1 MLENVTHVT
10 ARTILGRDNGTMK
23 EVSARL
29 ARILETQHG
38 VIGRSQALA
47 AGLTRKGIEVR
58 LRSGS
63 WRSHLPGTYVVA
75 GSPRTWKQ
83 RLMEACLWAGEAA
96 LASHRAAAALWKLPG
111 FAERIVEITST
122 KHCASPDVLV
132 HRTTTLPSLD
142 VVRRE
147 GIPVT
152 APHRTI
158 IDLCAV
164 VAPQL
169 VEQSLDMFLVRG
181 QTEVDFL
188 WRQLNRIGSQGRC
201 GTARLRRMLAERAG
215 RLIHPGSSSE
225 TRLLSLLRDSGV
237 IGARPQIEIF
247 DGDVFVARPDV
258 VFEDVKLAIEVD
270 SWTWHTDKTRRR
282 ADARRQNQLER
293 LGNTVLRFFR
303 EDVFFDPDYVL
314 SEIRATLLELR
325 SKAAI

>member
-1 MLENVTHVT
+1 
-10 ARTILGRDNGTMK
+10 
-23 EVSARL
+23 
-29 ARILETQHG
+29 
-38 VIGRSQALA
+38 
-47 AGLTRKGIEVR
+47 
-58 LRSGS
+58 
-63 WRSHLPGTYVVA
+63 
-75 GSPRTWKQ
+75 
-83 RLMEACLWAGEAA
+83 MEACLWAGEAA

-111 FAERIVEITST
+111 FAEKAIEITAL
-122 KHCASPDVLV
+122 KHIASPDVLV

-164 VAPQL
+164 VSSQL

-201 GTARLRRMLAERAG
+201 GTAQLRRMLVERAG

-225 TRLLSLLRDSGV
+225 SRLLALLRDNG
-237 IGARPQIEIF
+237 ILGARPQVEIF
-247 DGDVFVARPDV
+247 DGDEFVARPDV
-258 VFEDVKLAIEVD
+258 VFEDVKLVIEVD
-270 SWTWHTDKTRRR
+270 SWTWHTDKARRR
-282 ADARRQNQLER
+282 ADARRQNHLER
-293 LGNTVLRFFR
+293 LDLTVLRFFR

-314 SEIRATLLELR
+314 SEIRATLLELH

>member
-1 MLENVTHVT
+1 
-10 ARTILGRDNGTMK
+10 
-23 EVSARL
+23 
-29 ARILETQHG
+29 
-38 VIGRSQALA
+38 
-47 AGLTRKGIEVR
+47 
-58 LRSGS
+58 
-63 WRSHLPGTYVVA
+63 
-75 GSPRTWKQ
+75 
-83 RLMEACLWAGEAA
+83 MEACLWAGETA
-96 LASHRAAAALWKLPG
+96 LVSHRAAAALWKLPG

-122 KHCASPDVLV
+122 KHFASPDVLV

-152 APHRTI
+152 APHRTV

-164 VAPQL
+164 VSPQL

-188 WRQLNRIGSQGRC
+188 WRRLNRIGSQGRC

-225 TRLLSLLRDSGV
+225 TRLLSLLRDNGV
-237 IGARPQIEIF
+237 IGACPQIEIF
-247 DGDVFVARPDV
+247 DGDSFVARPDV
-258 VFEDVKLAIEVD
+258 VFEDVKLVIEVD
-270 SWTWHTDKTRRR
+270 SWTWHTDKARRR

-314 SEIRATLLELR
+314 GEIRATLLELH

>member
-1 MLENVTHVT
+1 MTHVT
-10 ARTILGRDNGTMK
+10 GQVPQRRDECEMRAIA
-23 EVSARL
+23 ARL

-58 LRSGS
+58 LRNGT
-63 WRSHLPGTYVVA
+63 WRSNLPGTYVIA
-75 GSPRTWKQ
+75 GSPRSWRQ
-83 RLMEACLWAGEAA
+83 RLMEACLWAAA

-111 FAERIVEITST
+111 FAEKAIEITAL
-122 KHCASPDVLV
+122 KHIASPDVLV

-164 VAPQL
+164 VSPQL

-188 WRQLNRIGSQGRC
+188 WHQLNRIGSVGRC
-201 GTARLRRMLAERAG
+201 GTARLRAMLAERAG
-215 RLIHPGSSSE
+215 RLVHPGSSSE
-225 TRLLSLLRDSGV
+225 TRLLTLLRDSG
-237 IGARPQIEIF
+237 IQGARPQVEIF
-247 DGDVFVARPDV
+247 DGDAFVARPDV

-282 ADARRQNQLER
+282 ADARRQNRLER
-293 LGNTVLRFFR
+293 LGLTVLRFFR

-314 SEIRATLLELR
+314 SEIRSTLLELR

>member
-1 MLENVTHVT
+1 MPIHQNVTHVT
-10 ARTILGRDNGTMK
+10 DRMPERRDECGMRDAA
-23 EVSARL
+23 ARL

-38 VIGRSQALA
+38 AISRSQALA

-58 LRSGS
+58 LRTGS
-63 WRSHLPGTYVVA
+63 WRSQLPGTYVVA

-83 RLMEACLWAGEAA
+83 RMMEACLGAGEAA

-111 FAERIVEITST
+111 FAEKTIEITT
-122 KHCASPDVLV
+122 LKHIASPDVLV
-132 HRTTTLPSLD
+132 HRTTSLPSLD
-142 VVRRE
+142 AVRRE

-164 VAPQL
+164 VSPQL

-201 GTARLRRMLAERAG
+201 GTAQLRRMLVERAG

-225 TRLLSLLRDSGV
+225 SRLLALLRDNG
-237 IGARPQIEIF
+237 ILGARPQVNIF
-247 DGDVFVARPDV
+247 DGDRFVARPDV
-258 VFEDVKLAIEVD
+258 VFEDVKLVIEVD
-270 SWTWHTDKTRRR
+270 SWT
-282 ADARRQNQLER
+282 
-293 LGNTVLRFFR
+293 
-303 EDVFFDPDYVL
+303 
-314 SEIRATLLELR
+314 
-325 SKAAI
+325 